1 MRSKH
6 LTLQLLDCAPT
17 CTTLRQEVMQG
28 LQQSPKTLPS
38 KYFYDEP
45 GSRLFAQICELETY
59 YPTRTERRIMQQCV
73 GELAE
78 LLGPDCLLVEY
89 GSGNSLKTRMLLD
102 TLKDLAGYIP
112 IDISK
117 AYLKEA
123 AIALALAYPA
133 LEVLPVCAD
142 YTSEFEL
149 PVPARAVRQRIG
161 YFPGSTIGNFEPMEA
176 RRFLQQIARTCR
188 GGGLL
193 IGVDLKKDFTVLHH
207 AYNDPQGITAQFNL
221 NLLRRLNQELEAD
234 FQLAQFRHYACYNPS
249 EGRIEMHLVSLE
261 EQVVHIDD
269 IEIPFKRG
277 ESIWTESS
285 YKYSLEEFARLA
297 RAAGFRVERAW
308 CDEQHLF
315 SVQYLATL

>member
-6 LTLQLLDCAPT
+6 LTLQMLDFAPT
-17 CTTLRQEVMQG
+17 CTTLRQEIMQG
-28 LQQSPKTLPS
+28 LQQSPKKLPS

-45 GSRLFAQICELETY
+45 GSRLFAQICELEAY
-59 YPTRTERRIMQQCV
+59 YPTRTEKRIMQQCV

-78 LLGPDCLLVEY
+78 LLGPGCLLIEY

-102 TLKDLAGYIP
+102 TLKNLAGYVP

-117 AYLKEA
+117 ECLKEA
-123 AIALALAYPA
+123 AIALAIAYPE

-142 YTSEFEL
+142 YTGQFEL
-149 PVPARAVRQRIG
+149 PIPARVVRQRIG
-161 YFPGSTIGNFEPMEA
+161 YFPGSTIGNFEPREA
-176 RRFLQQIARTCR
+176 RRFLQQIAHTCS

-193 IGVDLKKDFTVLHH
+193 IGVDLKKDFTVLHQ
-207 AYNDPQGITAQFNL
+207 AYNDPQGITARFNL
-221 NLLRRLNQELEAD
+221 NLLRRLNQELGAD
-234 FQLAQFRHYACYNPS
+234 FQLARFRHYACYNPG

-308 CDEQHLF
+308 CDEQQLF